1 MQIGGS
7 QEGVTNSVRYSSV
20 LAKNRPSPYNE
31 DDYIEAYKKAVP
43 SAENEDSYDIA
54 AVVTIYGLVGH
65 AMMNQSYNRSHDN
78 DYHPC
83 RNFVSDD
90 ELRYYM

>member
-1 MQIGGS
+1 MRLS
-7 QEGVTNSVRYSSV
+7 RV

-43 SAENEDSYDIA
+43 ESKNEDYYDIA
-54 AVVTIYGLVGH
+54 AVVTDSGYIGH
-65 AMMNQSYNRSHDN
+65 ALMYFSDNRSHDN
-78 DYHPC
+78 LFHQCKY
-83 RNFVSDD
+83 FVSDD

>member
-1 MQIGGS
+1 M
-7 QEGVTNSVRYSSV
+7 RYSSV
-20 LAKNRPSPYNE
+20 LAKNRPSPFNE

-43 SAENEDSYDIA
+43 SAENEDNYDIA
-54 AVVTIYGLVGH
+54 AVVTIEGIVGH

-78 DYHPC
+78 DYHLC
-83 RNFVSDD
+83 RSFVSDD